1 MVGVPL
7 IVLSVAIAATQLY
20 WQIRDAKA
28 EATNAKNEAG
38 DAKRSAGDAADE
50 ARSTREAIERTEI
63 QLANNHLL
71 ARVGEV
77 ERLRDR
83 LERAVADESET
94 DASQILRDWPL
105 FASDLIAILELQK
118 TSDHEDVIR
127 ALEDSIAASSRAKDQ
142 IIGRK
147 ASLADATQA
156 GREQIDQACSS
167 VARVASTLKF
177 TRSIENG

>member
-1 MVGVPL
+1 VIGVPL
-7 IVLSVAIAATQLY
+7 IVVSVAIAAGQLY
-20 WQIRDAKA
+20 LQIKEAKA
-28 EATNAKNEAG
+28 EATHAKDEAG
-38 DAKRSAGDAADE
+38 RANRSAGDAASE
-50 ARSTREAIERTEI
+50 ARSTRKAIERTEV

-71 ARVGEV
+71 ARAGEV

-83 LERAVADESET
+83 LERAVADDHES

-118 TSDHEDVIR
+118 TGDHADAIK

-142 IIGRK
+142 IIGKK
-147 ASLADATQA
+147 ASLPEATQS
-156 GREQIDQACSS
+156 GREQIDQACSAI
-167 VARVASTLKF
+167 ARVASTLKF

>member
-7 IVLSVAIAATQLY
+7 IVLSVAIAAAQLY

-28 EATNAKNEAG
+28 EATSAKNEAG
-38 DAKRSAGDAADE
+38 DAKRSAGDAAAE

-71 ARVGEV
+71 ARAGEV

-83 LERAVADESET
+83 LERAVADESGT

-105 FASDLIAILELQK
+105 FASDLIAILQLQK
-118 TSDHEDVIR
+118 SGDHDDAIK

-142 IIGRK
+142 IIGKK

-156 GREQIDQACSS
+156 GREQIDQACSA

-177 TRSIENG
+177 TRSIEDG